1 MGFSTLVK
9 AVFGVSVMM
18 FVKMK
23 SWKVCQVHK
32 ELYGPCSLH
41 QPLGVGREAGR
52 SEFVERGRGVL
63 KTWGGFYSFEN
74 KYKLSSDLKKILA
87 CFISRIYYYW

>member
-23 SWKVCQVHK
+23 SWKVCQVHE

-41 QPLGVGREAGR
+41 QPLGGSGGGGEAGR

-63 KTWGGFYSFEN
+63 KTWGGFY
-74 KYKLSSDLKKILA
+74 
-87 CFISRIYYYW
+87 

>member
-9 AVFGVSVMM
+9 AVFGVSVTM

-41 QPLGVGREAGR
+41 QPLGGGGGGRGC
-52 SEFVERGRGVL
+52 VEEGRGVL
-63 KTWGGFYSFEN
+63 KTWGGFY
-74 KYKLSSDLKKILA
+74 
-87 CFISRIYYYW
+87 

>member
-41 QPLGVGREAGR
+41 QPLSGGWGERR
-52 SEFVERGRGVL
+52 SEFVEGERGVM
-63 KTWGGFYSFEN
+63 KTWRGFY
-74 KYKLSSDLKKILA
+74 
-87 CFISRIYYYW
+87 

>member
-23 SWKVCQVHK
+23 SWKVCQVHE

-41 QPLGVGREAGR
+41 QPLGGGGGG
-52 SEFVERGRGVL
+52 RGRQGGVSL
-63 KTWGGFYSFEN
+63 WREGGE
-74 KYKLSSDLKKILA
+74 
-87 CFISRIYYYW
+87 C